1 MTRIDHDWRA
11 GLEAVFAGVGRPS
24 LVLQP
29 IVDLRRGTIVG
40 HEVLARFPGPPAA
53 TPDLWFAAAE
63 RLGCG
68 PALSRVV
75 LEQATGLLDDLP
87 ADTFLTVNLE
97 PGHVADL
104 DVQALLLG
112 LGRLDRL
119 VIELTEHAAID
130 DHAALQGGLDLL
142 RSAGA
147 RTAIDDAGSGYAG
160 LQALLRLRPDIVK
173 LDRSLV
179 HDLDVDP
186 SRRVLLRALGEIADG
201 IDAWVLGEG
210 IETRGELDEL
220 VTAGVPLGQGYLLGR
235 PAPTFTEVIPVEVA
249 RATMD
254 RIALL
259 ERWTLL
265 AALAEQPTERVGDV
279 LVFDRDLALEMDE
292 LRRPVALLQTDRRRE
307 TDLLLAKAGEPIRDV
322 ARRIVT
328 RPART
333 WADPVVLTD
342 GRGTAVGIVRVVR
355 MLEHLTARTGQ
366 PSAQTAQPAAEATG

>member
-1 MTRIDHDWRA
+1 MTPTERDWRA
-11 GLEAVFAGVGRPS
+11 GLEAVLTDVSPPS

-40 HEVLARFPGPPAA
+40 HEVLARFPGPPTA
-53 TPDLWFAAAE
+53 TPDRWFAAAE

-68 PALSRVV
+68 PVLSRVV
-75 LEQATGLLDDLP
+75 LAQALELLPDLP

-97 PGHVADL
+97 PGHVGDVDL
-104 DVQALLLG
+104 QAMLLG
-112 LGRLDRL
+112 VGRLDRL

-130 DHAALQGGLDLL
+130 DHHGLLRGLEVL

-160 LQALLRLRPDIVK
+160 LQALLRLRPDFVK

-179 HDLDVDP
+179 EHLDLDP
-186 SRRVLLRALGEIADG
+186 SKRVLLRALGEIADG

-220 VTAGVPLGQGYLLGR
+220 VAAGVPLGQGYLLGR
-235 PAPTFTEVIPVEVA
+235 PAATFATEIPVEVA
-249 RATMD
+249 RAAMD

-259 ERWTLL
+259 ERSTLL
-265 AALAEQPTERVGDV
+265 AALTEQPTERVGDV

-292 LRRPVALLQTDRRRE
+292 LRRPVALLQTGRIRE
-307 TDLLLAKAGEPIRDV
+307 DALLLAKAAEPIREV

-333 WADPVVLTD
+333 WSDPVVVTD
-342 GRGTAVGIVRVVR
+342 GRGTVVGVVRVVR
-355 MLEHLTARTGQ
+355 ILEHLASKT
-366 PSAQTAQPAAEATG
+366 PQPAAEAAG